1 MLAREVLSIVLG
13 LLLEVMVESVLC
25 CLQELSQWSPLCQH
39 SLLQLLLA
47 MHQPGHTSSEPH
59 GAGAAGTTAVAA
71 RPLPP
76 AAVLPLLKLV
86 MGTAASEVKE
96 LAQQLLAG
104 HVAAVSQPEGP
115 QGAVEAQL
123 WLGLLPLTE
132 DQE

>member
-1 MLAREVLSIVLG
+1 MD
-13 LLLEVMVESVLC
+13 ESVLC
-25 CLQELSQWSPLCQH
+25 RLQELTQWSPLCQH

-47 MHQPGHTSSEPH
+47 MHQPVDASSEPH
-59 GAGAAGTTAVAA
+59 GFSAAGTAVAA

-96 LAQQLLAG
+96 LAQQLLAR